1 MSASLHGLFFL
12 PSCCVLTT
20 PIAGCQARLPHLSL
34 HSPFRHGPPLNGG
47 ASEGRKKGR
56 RNAAQEGG
64 GLSRKATVQLD
75 PPTKGGS
82 WEELRKK

>member
-1 MSASLHGLFFL
+1 M
-12 PSCCVLTT
+12 
-20 PIAGCQARLPHLSL
+20 
-34 HSPFRHGPPLNGG
+34 GG
-47 ASEGRKKGR
+47 HQREGKKEEEMQLWH
-56 RNAAQEGG
+56 RNAPPKEGG